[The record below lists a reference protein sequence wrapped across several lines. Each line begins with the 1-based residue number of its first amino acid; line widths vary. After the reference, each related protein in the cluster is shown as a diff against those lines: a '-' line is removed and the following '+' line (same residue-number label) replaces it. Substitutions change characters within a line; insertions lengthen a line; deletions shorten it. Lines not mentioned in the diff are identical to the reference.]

1 VRVIGQEQTVPP
13 KTQTLGPW
21 VENRG
26 RVVTKEDTKARH
38 PIRVRELSART
49 FEAVFP
55 LMLLDEMA
63 TVPALTATPPPW
75 ANNQQKVSLK
85 AMGTYERERA
95 HC

>member
-1 VRVIGQEQTVPP
+1 
-13 KTQTLGPW
+13 
-21 VENRG
+21 
-26 RVVTKEDTKARH
+26 
-38 PIRVRELSART
+38 
-49 FEAVFP
+49 
-55 LMLLDEMA
+55 MLLDEMA